1 MKNLSSE
8 FKQALAENKRNYL
21 AFADITLADSTSL
34 SLTNSEIWNGGFS
47 YEEAVSNDD
56 EFTAIG
62 SVIIGSATLIINNI
76 HNTYSSYDFTN
87 AEVVMY
93 LGMQFTNRLEKFKIG
108 TYTVDETNYNGATI
122 RLSLLDNM
130 EQFDRPYSS
139 STLAYPATLDQ
150 IVREACLKCGI
161 QLHTTD
167 FPQKTFV
174 INTKPDDES
183 ITFREVLSWCAAIAG
198 CFAKCNTDGKLE
210 LKWFDQETLESFT
223 TDSDIDTFFNEHE
236 IHRISSLN
244 KQDISIDDVVIT
256 GIAINVKDESED
268 AQSSIIKYFT
278 GTSDYII
285 EVQEN
290 PFITK
295 LNVQTIM
302 DWLSDELIGLRFRKL
317 NVSQLDDPSIES
329 GDIGIVIDRKQNIY
343 KILITRVGFSVG
355 TFQTIVCGASTP
367 SRNSSTRFSS
377 QTKSY
382 VESRRLWKK
391 EASIRQQLI
400 EELTERISEQSG
412 LYYTIQET
420 ASGNIYYLHDMP
432 DLADSSIVWKMTR
445 DAFGVSTN
453 GGQTWN
459 AGLTVDGNLIA
470 NILTAIGIDAGWI
483 NAGELVIRDTHGNI
497 TFSADTATGQVVIRA
512 SDFSLTDGST
522 IQSISQ
528 AAANTAVKNIN
539 AGTANI
545 LRGTNTVT
553 KLGSTTGTWGT
564 STWKRNSYTGKTR
577 TSINVT
583 NCPNAN
589 VKKGWNLPGSTSDKV
604 SIIQDNVPVVAGQ
617 TYTFSCYVKG
627 SGKFEFQYGVNKYV
641 YKRFTLNNVTSWKRV
656 FWTEKL
662 STKTGYVVNGK
673 TNVWFGNAMSSGTI
687 QICGMKLETG
697 NMATDWSESPE
708 EAKLYTDKAKASFTQ
723 TEIFNRLTDN
733 GKTQGIY
740 LSNKKIY
747 INASYIKTGSI
758 SANYMTTGVLK
769 DKKGKFYLNLDTGKA
784 DLVLNSLKLVVSSGA
799 SKTEINVSPKDFRLQ
814 ATQLQWKS
822 SYSSLSADGKLD
834 VKEAKIRGVM
844 ESVPATDSYN
854 GTTKTV
860 LSNGEMTFRYKPYNG
875 NSYSD
880 VFAMYSGY
888 YGRIYA
894 PSYTPAP
901 NSHQYAPALDNVG
914 TCFMLRK
921 QNSFLAIVTRDPTSN
936 KMRQAVLYEN
946 RFHQST
952 GNDAYGNLY
961 PKSGLGTVHFNC
973 DINMHGHE
981 ITGYFGCTKTFT
993 FKAPTAFNT
1002 DGTVRSWIN
1011 AKLVFRNGV
1020 LKGFSWVG
1028 AT

>member
-21 AFADITLADSTSL
+21 AYADITLADSTVL
-34 SLTNSEIWNGGFS
+34 NLTNSEIWSGGFS
-47 YEEAVSNDD
+47 YEEAVSDD
-56 EFTAIG
+56 NEFTAIG

-167 FPQKTFV
+167 FPHKTFV

-198 CFAKCNTDGKLE
+198 CFAKCNPDGKLE

-244 KQDISIDDVVIT
+244 RQDISIDDVVIT

-343 KILITRVGFSVG
+343 KILITRVEFSVG

-512 SDFSLTDGST
+512 SDFSLADGST

-553 KLGSTTGTWGT
+553 KLGDTTGTWGT

-589 VKKGWNLPGSTSDKV
+589 VKKGWNLPGSTSNKV
-604 SIIQDNVPVVAGQ
+604 SIIQDNVPVIAGQ

-641 YKRFTLNNVTSWKRV
+641 YKRFTLNNVSSWKRV

-769 DKKGKFYLNLDTGKA
+769 DKKGNFTLNLDSGTLNAKFNKIYIKTGGSFMELTPENIRLESNKA
-784 DLVLNSLKLVVSSGA
+784 LSWKSPNSSLTAGGVLTAKNATIKGRVISEGTVANRKIITEIDNGEIKFHYQPTNGNTITLGKFHANTGASATSHSTCALFLGGPGSTSKQTSTFYIAPVVSRDLTGA
-799 SKTEINVSPKDFRLQ
+799 T
-814 ATQLQWKS
+814 
-822 SYSSLSADGKLD
+822 Y
-834 VKEAKIRGVM
+834 
-844 ESVPATDSYN
+844 
-854 GTTKTV
+854 KTV
-860 LSNGEMTFRYKPYNG
+860 M
-875 NSYSD
+875 SYVSSPTTYSAGGS
-880 VFAMYSGY
+880 FNMYCD
-888 YGRIYA
+888 
-894 PSYTPAP
+894 
-901 NSHQYAPALDNVG
+901 LD
-914 TCFMLRK
+914 
-921 QNSFLAIVTRDPTSN
+921 
-936 KMRQAVLYEN
+936 
-946 RFHQST
+946 
-952 GNDAYGNLY
+952 
-961 PKSGLGTVHFNC
+961 
-973 DINMHGHE
+973 MHGHS
-981 ITGYFGCTKTFT
+981 IKNINGSTVTMN
-993 FKAPTAFNT
+993 FKAPLEIRGDGTISRDATLRLVFT
-1002 DGTVRSWIN
+1002 DGILTGYTYIN
-1011 AKLVFRNGV
+1011 SIIPV
-1020 LKGFSWVG
+1020 
-1028 AT
+1028 